1 MTFSGGGTDTSVPI
15 DLTLQTNTQL
25 QAAAK

>member
-1 MTFSGGGTDTSVPI
+1 MTFSGDGTETPPPV